1 MYFRI
6 HGYPVAMHA
15 NVASAKV
22 NKGINEML
30 ETLVED
36 NDSPTTKFGPGVNI
50 VEHKEKFEIVAELP
64 GVKKEDL
71 TIKVENRELHLS
83 AERKPYDTGDTTRVV
98 RRELQRAGTVER
110 SFRIPDDVDSSE
122 ISAQLN
128 DGILRIELP
137 KKKAAQPMEIRVK

>member
-15 NVASAKV
+15 NIASAKT
-22 NKGINEML
+22 NDGINEIIENL
-30 ETLVED
+30 FNEGE
-36 NDSPTTKFGPGVNI
+36 NPSTKFGPDVNI
-50 VEHKEKFEIVAELP
+50 VELKNKFEIVAELP

-71 TIKVENRELHLS
+71 ALKMENGELSLS
-83 AERKPYDTGDTTRVV
+83 AERKSYDVGENSRVV
-98 RRELQRAGTVER
+98 RRELRRAGTVAR
-110 SFRIPDDVDSSE
+110 TFRIPSEVDPSE
-122 ISAQLN
+122 ISAQLT